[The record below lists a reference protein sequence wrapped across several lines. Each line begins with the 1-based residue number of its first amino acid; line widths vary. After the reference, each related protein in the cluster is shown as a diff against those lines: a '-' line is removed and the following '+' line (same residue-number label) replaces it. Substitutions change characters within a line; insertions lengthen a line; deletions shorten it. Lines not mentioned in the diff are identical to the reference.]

1 MLKIRQK
8 TIVSKIKEISHEE
21 KLILSVG
28 LGDDG
33 ETNGKL

>member
-21 KLILSVG
+21 KIILNVC
-28 LGDDG
+28 LGNDG

>member
-8 TIVSKIKEISHEE
+8 TIVSTIKEISHEE
-21 KLILSVG
+21 KLILNVD